1 METCRA
7 AVITEH
13 NKPLTIE
20 QVPIPKLDQGS
31 LLVKIT
37 ASTLCGT
44 DVHRWHGPLGDED
57 SLQSSPA
64 TNPAVTSKI
73 SPASGPISS
82 ATRSNVVTASSGVT
96 LPVVLV
102 ITARLRCNRAF
113 ARAARPGDITAAIS
127 IRFSSAAVLSICTC
141 RKNVSSSKF
150 PKMLLPRLRRRLLA
164 PTAR

>member
-13 NKPLTIE
+13 NKPLTIQ

-57 SLQSSPA
+57 SLPIITGHEPCGHVEDIA
-64 TNPAVTSKI
+64 
-73 SPASGPISS
+73 GERPISS
-82 ATRSNVVTASSGVT
+82 APRSNVVTASSGVT
-96 LPVVLV
+96 LPVALV
-102 ITARLRCNRAF
+102 ITARWRCNRAF
-113 ARAARPGDITAAIS
+113 ARGARPGDITAAIS
-127 IRFSSAAVLSICTC
+127 IRFSSAAVPNTCTC
-141 RKNVSSSKF
+141 RKNLSSSKF
-150 PKMLLPRLRRRLLA
+150 PKKLLPRRRRRLHA